1 MCIENTCPSNI
12 QSPVATAA
20 LIFWLIGHQGEK
32 EKHVTEME
40 WGGGAALQ
48 KQTETVRQEETETVR
63 QQETEIVR
71 QQEPEKE
78 CA

>member
-40 WGGGAALQ
+40 WGGAALQ

-71 QQEPEKE
+71 QQETEKE